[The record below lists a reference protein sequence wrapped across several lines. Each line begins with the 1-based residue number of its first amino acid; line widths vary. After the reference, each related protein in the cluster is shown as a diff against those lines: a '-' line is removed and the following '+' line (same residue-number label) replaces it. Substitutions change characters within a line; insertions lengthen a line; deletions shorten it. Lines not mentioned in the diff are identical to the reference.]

1 VSDEPLDPLGRLS
14 YLVKRLELGVR
25 TRMDD
30 QLRALGTTA
39 HQFSVLTTLRRLPGL
54 STAELARYSK
64 VSPQAMSQL
73 VTGLERRGLVGRT
86 PDLDHQK
93 VMRLHLTASGQRIQ
107 RVCDAVVVQ
116 IERELLGA
124 VPEDDQEPL
133 LASLRACCTVLGML
147 EQPRPGGVGAQKGS
161 DKKLAI

>member
-1 VSDEPLDPLGRLS
+1 MSDEPLDPLGRLS

-25 TRMDD
+25 VRMDD
-30 QLRALGTTA
+30 QLRALGMTA

-73 VTGLERRGLVGRT
+73 VAGLEKRGLVGRT

-93 VMRLHLTASGQRIQ
+93 VMRLHLTASGERFQ
-107 RVCDAVVVQ
+107 RVCDAVVIQ

-133 LASLRACCTVLGML
+133 LASLRTCCAALGML
-147 EQPRPGGVGAQKGS
+147 EQPRPDGVVASTKNN
-161 DKKLAI
+161 K